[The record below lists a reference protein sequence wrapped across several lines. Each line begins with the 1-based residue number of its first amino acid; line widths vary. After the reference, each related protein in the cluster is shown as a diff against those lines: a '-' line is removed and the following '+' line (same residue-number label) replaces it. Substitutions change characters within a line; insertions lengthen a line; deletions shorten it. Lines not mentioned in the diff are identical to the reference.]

1 MFLAGDIG
9 GTKVN
14 LALGHFEDGP
24 CTFIRQAS
32 YPTKSESSLERILH
46 RFLDEGEEK
55 PATACLGIA
64 GPVQNGKVRGTNL
77 PWTIEAD
84 ELARATGLP
93 RVHLLN
99 DLEANA
105 YGIFALQPA
114 DFHDIQ
120 PGRPAAVGNRAVLSA
135 GTGLGEAGLFWD
147 GLRYHP
153 FACEGGHAEFS
164 PRDEEDLALY
174 QFIRPRCASPGWEEF
189 LSGRAFMR
197 LYEFMLLRTSTHTPS
212 WLAEEMETGA
222 PAAAVTRA
230 GNENRCP
237 VCRRTNQL
245 FLKLYAME
253 AANLAL
259 KLMAT
264 GGVYLGGGIIPKLL
278 PSLDPTAFARTFQ
291 GDGPLRELLAQIPI
305 RIILNDKA
313 ALLGTA
319 WFAHH
324 RAWRV
329 ADHS

>member
-32 YPTKSESSLERILH
+32 VPSKGNGSLADIIR
-46 RFLDEGEEK
+46 RFLDQGSERPEV
-55 PATACLGIA
+55 ACLGIA
-64 GPVQNGKVRGTNL
+64 GPVQNGRVHATNL

-84 ELARATGLP
+84 DLAQAARIH

-105 YGIFALQPA
+105 YGIFALNPG
-114 DFHDIQ
+114 DFYEVQ
-120 PGRPAAVGNRAVLSA
+120 PGNPAAVGNRAVLSA
-135 GTGLGEAGLFWD
+135 GTGLGEAGMFWD
-147 GLRYHP
+147 GLRYNP
-153 FACEGGHAEFS
+153 FACEGGHCDFS
-164 PRDEEDLALY
+164 PRDAEGLALY
-174 QFIRPRCASPGWEEF
+174 HFIQPFCPSPCWEDV
-189 LSGRAFMR
+189 LSGRSFMR
-197 LYEFMLLRTSTHTPS
+197 LYQFTLARSGTQTPA
-212 WLAEEMETGA
+212 WLAEEMESGI

-237 VCRRTNQL
+237 VCRRTNEL

-253 AANLAL
+253 ASNLAL

-264 GGVYLGGGIIPKLL
+264 GGIYLGGGIIPKLL
-278 PSLDPTAFARTFQ
+278 PSLDPAAFAFTFQ
-291 GDGPLRELLAQIPI
+291 GNGALRDLLARIPI

-313 ALLGTA
+313 ALLGAA
-319 WFAHH
+319 WFVHH
-324 RAWRV
+324 RTGRLAQT
-329 ADHS
+329 